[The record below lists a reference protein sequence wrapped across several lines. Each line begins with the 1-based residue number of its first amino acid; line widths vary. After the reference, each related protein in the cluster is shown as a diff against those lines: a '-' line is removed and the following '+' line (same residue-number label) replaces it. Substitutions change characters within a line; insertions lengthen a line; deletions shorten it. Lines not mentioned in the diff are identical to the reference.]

1 MYVTEML
8 LHTIK
13 PTFSNDY
20 LDARGWNNKTRLA
33 VTYWNWL
40 SWYSSHNCHNK
51 DGKLSE
57 NTKFIHFIILTD
69 ENPIKNWELN
79 CLEETEKES
88 SQPVTTLSFSMQQE
102 IKLNGDVEKKH
113 LN

>member
-1 MYVTEML
+1 M
-8 LHTIK
+8 
-13 PTFSNDY
+13 
-20 LDARGWNNKTRLA
+20 
-33 VTYWNWL
+33 
-40 SWYSSHNCHNK
+40 
-51 DGKLSE
+51 
-57 NTKFIHFIILTD
+57 LTD

>member
-1 MYVTEML
+1 MITWMPEAGTTKLDWQWLIEIDWADIL
-8 LHTIK
+8 LIIVTIK
-13 PTFSNDY
+13 KF
-20 LDARGWNNKTRLA
+20 
-33 VTYWNWL
+33 
-40 SWYSSHNCHNK
+40 
-51 DGKLSE
+51 SE
-57 NTKFIHFIILTD
+57 NTEFIHFIMLTD

-79 CLEETEKES
+79 CLETETEKES